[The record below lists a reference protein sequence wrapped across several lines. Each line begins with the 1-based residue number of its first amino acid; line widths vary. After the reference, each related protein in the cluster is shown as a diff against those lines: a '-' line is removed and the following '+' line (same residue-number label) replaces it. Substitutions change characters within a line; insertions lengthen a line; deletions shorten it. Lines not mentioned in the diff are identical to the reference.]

1 MYSELKQVEIPLV
14 KTLHEKLEWEYIPS
28 EELDKLR
35 DSYDNPFITPYLKEA
50 IVKLNGYKGIT
61 EEHADAIIRKLQ
73 RIESNEE
80 FTKWLKG
87 EQSFKPSPPENAVT
101 IRLID
106 ADNLQNNRF
115 TVTNQF
121 KQTITHGFV
130 ENEKHIKPDIVLFVN
145 GIPTT
150 VIECKVLSTEDSTYQ
165 EGIKQLERYQKH
177 SPRLFTS
184 NCFNVAT
191 DGHILKYGATGSS
204 SGYFFEWKDD
214 KGLPVDF
221 DES

>member
-14 KTLHEKLEWEYIPS
+14 KTLHQKLGWEYIPS
-28 EELDKLR
+28 AELEELR
-35 DSYDNPFITPYLKEA
+35 DSYDNPFIIPYLKEA
-50 IVKLNGYKGIT
+50 IVKLNGHKGIT
-61 EEHADAIIRKLQ
+61 EEHADAIIHRLQ

-80 FTKWLKG
+80 FSKWLKG
-87 EQSFKPSPPENAVT
+87 EQSFKPSQSENAVT

-121 KQTITHGFV
+121 KQAITHGII
-130 ENEKHIKPDIVLFVN
+130 ENEKHIKPDIVLFIN

-150 VIECKVLSTEDSTYQ
+150 VIECKVLSTEESTWQ

-177 SPRLFTS
+177 Q
-184 NCFNVAT
+184 CC
-191 DGHILKYGATGSS
+191 H
-204 SGYFFEWKDD
+204 
-214 KGLPVDF
+214 
-221 DES
+221 